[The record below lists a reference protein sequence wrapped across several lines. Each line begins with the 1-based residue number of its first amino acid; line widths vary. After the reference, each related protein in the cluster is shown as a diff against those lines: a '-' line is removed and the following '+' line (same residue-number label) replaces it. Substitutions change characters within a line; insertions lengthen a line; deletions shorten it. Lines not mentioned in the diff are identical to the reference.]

1 MHAIRWVGLGL
12 MLSLPLLSI
21 AAPGNIVKSEK
32 DLYEECG
39 AYSQAG
45 MKDCLVRKV
54 DESRVSLKKA
64 EMDVIAVIKNG
75 TRIINISVHP
85 KQRWRHRIRNL

>member
-1 MHAIRWVGLGL
+1 MHAIRRIGSGL

-21 AAPGNIVKSEK
+21 AAPGNVVKSEK

-45 MKDCLVRKV
+45 MRGCLAKKA
-54 DESRVSLKKA
+54 DESWASLKKA
-64 EMDVIAVIKNG
+64 EMDVIAIIKNG
-75 TRIINISVHP
+75 MRIINISVRP
-85 KQRWRHRIRNL
+85 KQCWRHRIRNL